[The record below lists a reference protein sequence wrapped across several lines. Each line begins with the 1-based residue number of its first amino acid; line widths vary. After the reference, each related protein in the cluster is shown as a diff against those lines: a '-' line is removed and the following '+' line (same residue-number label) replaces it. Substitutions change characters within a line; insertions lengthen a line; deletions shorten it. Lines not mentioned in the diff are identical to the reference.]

1 MNKNDPKNEDI
12 EYVDP
17 ADIAYVEYMG
27 ESGEAMSFDEYIDR
41 LNEGDL

>member
-1 MNKNDPKNEDI
+1 MNKKNDPKNED
-12 EYVDP
+12 VDP

-27 ESGEAMSFDEYIDR
+27 EPGEDMSYDEYIDR